1 VIAYSFETGADRFA
15 PTTLSVAAA
24 AGSTGIRVPNRNSF
38 RPGDRVVFEPGTPNE
53 EVRFVASVANPQNPP
68 SPQPNVFL
76 TEPLAFAHAAGSQV
90 SGEAVQVGVGFQ
102 PDYATEGK
110 HEALEFAAGNY
121 GLLESALD
129 YAQDVQPPQ
138 VQMTG
143 PYESNTQIDTTFE
156 FINEP
161 SVIRYTTDGSRPTE
175 QSRLWDSTGPR
186 EPGQV
191 FHLTRTTTFRWR
203 AEDIKGNVSRG
214 SERFVIDGN

>member
-1 VIAYSFETGADRFA
+1 MD
-15 PTTLSVAAA
+15 
-24 AGSTGIRVPNRNSF
+24 
-38 RPGDRVVFEPGTPNE
+38 
-53 EVRFVASVANPQNPP
+53 
-68 SPQPNVFL
+68 
-76 TEPLAFAHAAGSQV
+76 
-90 SGEAVQVGVGFQ
+90 GEAVQVGVGFQ

-143 PYESNTQIDTTFE
+143 PYESSTQIDTTFE

-161 SVIRYTTDGSRPTE
+161 SVIRYTTDGSRPTRR
-175 QSRLWDSTGPR
+175 SRLWDSTGPR

-191 FHLTRTTTFRWR
+191 FHLTRTTTFRWL

-214 SERFVIDGN
+214 SEQFVITPGN